1 MGNSARNVFI
11 SHYNK
16 DEEHIG
22 NLKKLIGDKEGIMLR
37 NYSIDSNS
45 PNNATNEEYIKK
57 LLREKIAN
65 SGTVVVLIGPET
77 HTRYWIN
84 WEIEI
89 ANKLGKRIVG
99 VYVNGASDSDVPEN
113 FEQYGDALVGWR
125 ADKIMNAIDG
135 DLNNMETST
144 GENRPQKYS
153 GDGTTC

>member
-1 MGNSARNVFI
+1 MGDSARNVFI
-11 SHYNK
+11 SHYNR

-22 NLKKLIGDKEGIMLR
+22 NLKKLIGDKEGVSLR

-65 SGTVVVLIGPET
+65 TGTVVVLIGPKT

-89 ANKLGKRIVG
+89 AKKLGKRIVG
-99 VYVNGASDSDVPEN
+99 VYVHGASDSDVPEN
-113 FEQYGDALVGWR
+113 FENYGDALIGWQ
-125 ADKIMNAIDG
+125 ADKIIDAIDG
-135 DLNNMETST
+135 FIDNMVTPE
-144 GENRPQKYS
+144 GEDRLPKYS
-153 GDGTTC
+153 GDGTNC